1 MAAPPKWKK
10 VALVTAGI
18 VLVLVGFMQS
28 GLLIL
33 FGNYLAIE
41 GDVVSVSANSEGA
54 QEAVVRLNWGPV
66 VKASIPSACVV
77 FPGQVA
83 VVNFTGPVVGSA
95 PSFRLWESREK
106 Q

>member
-1 MAAPPKWKK
+1 MATSPKWKK
-10 VALVTAGI
+10 IALAAAVVV
-18 VLVLVGFMQS
+18 VLLLGFMQS

-33 FGNYLAIE
+33 FGNYFAIE
-41 GDVVSVSANSEGA
+41 GDVVSVSANSEGV

-66 VKASIPSACVV
+66 VRASIPSACVV
-77 FPGQVA
+77 FPEQIA